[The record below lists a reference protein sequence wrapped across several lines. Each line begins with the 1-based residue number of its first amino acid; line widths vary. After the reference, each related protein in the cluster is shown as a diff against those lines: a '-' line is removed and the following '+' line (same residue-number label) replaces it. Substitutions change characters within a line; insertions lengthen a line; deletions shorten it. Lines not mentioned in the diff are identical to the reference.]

1 MAPAFL
7 GAHRQ
12 TNCPCCGYPV
22 VFGRHPRDRG
32 DSTRRW
38 IADATCPNCGAGD
51 LLLDEACELPGDRLL
66 VNKTAFLWRRPR
78 RWEAVLIAMFGELF
92 IKRLIGLS
100 GEQVE
105 IRGGDIYIDGRLA
118 RKTLPEFKQMRI
130 PVFDNNYQP
139 LPDGWRSRWHTTCSP
154 HPLAGTELR
163 LNGRDRAC
171 WVVYRHTLLS
181 SAQSRPLG
189 DEYGYN
195 GNWGTGAAVQ
205 DFMMECDV
213 DVRHGDGQVLLGIRD
228 GRDAMLAELAV
239 GHKGAKLGESAEP
252 WDSEPALQGA
262 PFRHNQNFAL
272 QPGRCYRVELAFV
285 DRRVTLAVDGREPFD
300 PLDLPELTGR
310 APVSE
315 PVLLGARGADVVVR
329 NFKLYRDVHYTQAGR
344 NGVGGQAVRLGPGEY
359 FVLGDNSP
367 QSDDSRFWPERGAV
381 PAAGLLGTPFL
392 VWNRPPRPR

>member
-22 VFGRHPRDRG
+22 IVGRHASDHGDGRWHRD
-32 DSTRRW
+32 D
-38 IADATCPNCGAGD
+38 TCPNCGAGD
-51 LLLDEACELPGDRLL
+51 LHFDERPEVPGDRFL
-66 VNKTAFLWRRPR
+66 VNKTTFLWRRPS
-78 RWEAVLIAMFGELF
+78 RWEAVLIALFGELF
-92 IKRLIGLS
+92 IKRLIGLP

-105 IRGGDIYIDGRLA
+105 IRDGDIYIDGRLA

-139 LPDGWRSRWHTTCSP
+139 RPDGWRSRWHTTCSP

-163 LNGRDRAC
+163 LNGLNRAC
-171 WVVYRHTLLS
+171 LVVYRHTLPS

-205 DFMMECDV
+205 DFMLECDV
-213 DVRHGDGQVLLGIRD
+213 EVRQGSGILLLGIRD
-228 GRDAMLAELAV
+228 GRDSVLAEVAV
-239 GHKGAKLGESAEP
+239 GRKGAKLGESAGH
-252 WDSEPALQGA
+252 WDAEPALHGE
-262 PFRHNQNFAL
+262 PFRHDPDIMF
-272 QPGRCYRVELAFV
+272 QPGRCYHVELAFV
-285 DRRVTLAVDGREPFD
+285 DRRVTLAIDGREPFD
-300 PLDLPELTGR
+300 AVDLPEVIGR
-310 APVSE
+310 SPVSE
-315 PVLLGARGADVVVR
+315 PILLGARGADVVVR
-329 NFKLYRDVHYTQAGR
+329 NFRLYRDVYYTQAGR
-344 NGVGGQAVRLGPGEY
+344 NGVGGRAVRLGPGEY

-381 PAAGLLGTPFL
+381 PAAGLLGTPLL
-392 VWNRPPRPR
+392 VWNRRPR